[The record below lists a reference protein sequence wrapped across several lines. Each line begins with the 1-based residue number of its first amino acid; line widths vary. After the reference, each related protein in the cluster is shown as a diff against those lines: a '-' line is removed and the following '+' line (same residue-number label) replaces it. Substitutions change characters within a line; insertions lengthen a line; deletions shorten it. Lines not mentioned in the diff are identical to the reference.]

1 MEVGRQEVQDLSYST
16 RTISR
21 DWLQTLL
28 PRVKCMEKDEAV
40 NQSNMRNVFRQGRTQ
55 LVAFSLSQI
64 VIIMSPVSTV
74 LTSN

>member
-16 RTISR
+16 RTMAR
-21 DWLQTLL
+21 DWLWTLL

-40 NQSNMRNVFRQGRTQ
+40 NQSNTRNVLRQGRTQ
-55 LVAFSLSQI
+55 LVPFSLSQI